1 MNYINIMGNL
11 TKDPNLSYTNDGK
24 AFCKFTV
31 AVNHP
36 WKKDHTDFFS
46 CIAFNKTAEIIG
58 EHFAKGRQIIVAG
71 SIHQRVYDPGD
82 GTKRHLWELIVE
94 RFHFTRGSGA
104 NHVDDHKH
112 DQRESDDDG
121 YTSIDDLP
129 F

>member
-11 TKDPNLSYTNDGK
+11 TKDPHISYTTDGK
-24 AFCKFTV
+24 AVCKFTV

-36 WKKDHTDFFS
+36 WKRDHTDFFN
-46 CIAFNKTAEIIG
+46 CVAFNKTAEIIG
-58 EHFAKGRQIIVAG
+58 QHFGKGKQIIVAG
-71 SIHQRVYDPGD
+71 SIHQRVYDHGD
-82 GTKRHLWELIVE
+82 GTKRHLWELAVE

-104 NHVDDHKH
+104 TRADEQRN
-112 DQRESDDDG
+112 DQREADDDG